1 MRQAV
6 TAVFTCKEKVFAIK
20 RQNHLTAF
28 PGYTS
33 FPGGKVDKGETID
46 QALAREVD
54 EELAVK
60 LDSLPINKKIYLG
73 VATTPPFNPYR
84 FETHFYRFELD
95 SEFDFKVDEGEA
107 ETGEWIN
114 SADLL
119 KKYQKAEIMAVPPT
133 ITLIKALATNLADI
147 EIELDLKYD
156 PEKEVALIESICGVR
171 QLLPLSKTFPP
182 ANRTNAFILG
192 DDEKILVDPSPK
204 DDEELARFL
213 RTAEKVGFDKVF
225 LTHHHPDHHEYAPD
239 IARAR
244 NLPMLMSA
252 DTHQRILVKWGED
265 YFRDCKIIYVNEG
278 DVVCKSQGVDVL
290 AYKVPGHDDG
300 QIALAPKTFNWF
312 LVSDLIQTV
321 GTVVVGGDEGDMA
334 KYYQSLEKVI
344 SKKPRFVIPSHG
356 IAVGGTFKLEK
367 TLQHRRHREGQIKE
381 LLNKG
386 LLIDE
391 IVPIVYEGLDP
402 KLLIYA
408 RYTVEAHIKK
418 IQAETQV

>member
-6 TAVFTCKEKVFAIK
+6 TAVFTFKDKVFAIK
-20 RQNHLTAF
+20 RHNYLTAF

-33 FPGGKVDKGETID
+33 FPGGKVDKDETID
-46 QALAREVD
+46 QALAREVE
-54 EELAVK
+54 EELGVK
-60 LDSLPINKKIYLG
+60 LDSLQIKDRIYLG

-84 FETHFYRFELD
+84 FETHFYRFELE
-95 SEFDFKVDEGEA
+95 SEYSFVVDPGEA

-114 SADLL
+114 TTELL
-119 KKYQKAEIMAVPPT
+119 ERFQRAELMAVPPT
-133 ITLIKALATNLADI
+133 ITLIKSLASGIADKVI
-147 EIELDLKYD
+147 DLDLKYD

-192 DDEKILVDPSPK
+192 DDEKILVDPSPR

-213 RTAEKVGFDKVF
+213 RTAEKIGFDKIF

-244 NLPMLMSA
+244 SLPMLMSA
-252 DTHQRILVKWGED
+252 DTHQRILVKWGPE
-265 YFRDCKIIYVNEG
+265 YLRDCKIIYVNEG

-290 AYKVPGHDDG
+290 AYKVPGHDEG

-312 LVSDLIQTV
+312 FVSDLIQTV
-321 GTVVVGGDEGDMA
+321 GTVVVGGEEGDMA

-344 SKKPRFVIPSHG
+344 SKNPRFVIPSHG

-367 TLQHRRHREGQIKE
+367 TLLHRRHREEQIKV

-386 LLIDE
+386 FAIDE

-402 KLLIYA
+402 KLMIYA
-408 RYTVEAHIKK
+408 RYTVEAHINK
-418 IQAETQV
+418 IKAESRL